1 MIGNLSIQVR
11 LIIANQNLGCARK
24 WSRDFYETSV
34 SSTQSILIDG
44 LIADKGSIKF
54 DIQEMMKG
62 ELYLIVE
69 FKNNNYSLNGT
80 YNLKSNLTLGATVN
94 FPKLLV
100 KVDME
105 LDMTAA
111 EMLTVLSD
119 ILTKQIMTSRNKR
132 RLF

>member
-54 DIQEMMKG
+54 GYTRNDERGTVPNSRVLK
-62 ELYLIVE
+62 
-69 FKNNNYSLNGT
+69 NNYSLNGT
-80 YNLKSNLTLGATVN
+80 YNLKSNLTLGATVI

-119 ILTKQIMTSRNKR
+119 ILTKQI
-132 RLF
+132 

>member
-69 FKNNNYSLNGT
+69 F
-80 YNLKSNLTLGATVN
+80 
-94 FPKLLV
+94 
-100 KVDME
+100 
-105 LDMTAA
+105 
-111 EMLTVLSD
+111 
-119 ILTKQIMTSRNKR
+119 
-132 RLF
+132 